1 VHSLVGNI
9 MPILF
14 LIGLGSV
21 LRRVQYFEEVAIQ
34 RVTNMVAN
42 LLVPCV
48 IFTTFL
54 NLNIRPSHF
63 WLALSF
69 ATMQCVLLAAG
80 WIIYKAFHLKR
91 RFFPFFHCAFAF
103 GFMAIPLFSTVFGEE
118 NMDSLVAIGLG
129 QEVFVGLIFL
139 TTAKFYLKNEKTS
152 LANVGRTLLS
162 PLFVMIFLALA
173 IKFLDMKDVLLAN
186 VISRGCI
193 DAIAKLGSVTS
204 VLTML
209 IVGYR
214 IRLTDRAQIRESFTL
229 VGVRYGLTFSI
240 GYLFKFLIMDRF
252 ADGNVYFDYAFFTML
267 SQHGSVVLTAF
278 VGEYGSKEDMEIA
291 SNAFVINALVGI
303 AMYLVF
309 VFRLSVA

>member
-1 VHSLVGNI
+1 MHSLVSNV

-14 LIGLGSV
+14 LIGLGLI
-21 LRRVQYFEEVAIQ
+21 LRRAQYFEETAIQ
-34 RVTNMVAN
+34 RMTSMVAN

-54 NLNIRPSHF
+54 NLNIQPSHF

-80 WIIYKAFHLKR
+80 WIIYKAFHLRR

-139 TTAKFYLKNEKTS
+139 TTMKFYLKNEKTS
-152 LANVGRTLLS
+152 LVNVGRTLVS
-162 PLFVMIFLALA
+162 PLFIMIFLALA
-173 IKFLDMKDVLLAN
+173 IKFFGIKDVLLAN
-186 VISRGCI
+186 VVGRGCI
-193 DAIAKLGSVTS
+193 DAIAKLGSVTV

-214 IRLTDRAQIRESFTL
+214 IRLTDRSQIQESIAL
-229 VGVRYGLTFSI
+229 VGIRYGLTFSI

-252 ADGNVYFDYAFFTML
+252 AGNDVYFDYAFFTML

-291 SNAFVINALVGI
+291 SNAFVINTLVGI
-303 AMYLVF
+303 VMYLVF
-309 VFRLSVA
+309 VFHLSAV